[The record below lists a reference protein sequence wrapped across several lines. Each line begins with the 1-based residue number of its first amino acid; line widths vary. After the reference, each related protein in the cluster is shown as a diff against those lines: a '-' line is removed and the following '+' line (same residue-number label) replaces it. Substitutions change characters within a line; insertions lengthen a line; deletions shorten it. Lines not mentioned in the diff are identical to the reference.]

1 MVFFHFFLFGICVG
15 LKNEEKCEKLRS
27 SYCKI
32 NSQNETSF
40 PNKNSNF
47 NGRQLL
53 TQDDVDN
60 YFQNPGSI
68 ITTLLEHNC
77 HGELHYFACMYHFPV
92 CNEQIGVVFPCRE
105 LCLDIKQSC
114 MRSDIQSVL

>member
-1 MVFFHFFLFGICVG
+1 MIFFFLFGICVG

-40 PNKNSNF
+40 PNKISNYF
-47 NGRQLL
+47 E
-53 TQDDVDN
+53 TQDDDDK

-92 CNEQIGVVFPCRE
+92 CTEQMGQQLIFPCRE
-105 LCLDIKQSC
+105 LCQDIKQSC
-114 MRSDIQSVL
+114 SR